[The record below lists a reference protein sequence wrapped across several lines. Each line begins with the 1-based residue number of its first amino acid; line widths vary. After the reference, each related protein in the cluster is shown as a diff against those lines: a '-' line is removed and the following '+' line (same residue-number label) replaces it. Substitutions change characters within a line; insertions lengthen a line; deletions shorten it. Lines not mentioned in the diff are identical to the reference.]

1 MRVCYYFRHLDDP
14 LGRGVHGRSLV
25 TAWVRAGHEVV
36 CLPHAPAPASPTG
49 GPGRRRRLSRRVPR
63 PLRHHVMQAYDELR
77 GLTAAPALVAG
88 LGRWDADVLVARW
101 TQFDST
107 LDRLAAAAACPVVAE
122 VNAVIHTEM
131 ECLTGARLPRRQ
143 VRRELR
149 FLRGADLAVC
159 VSEQVREEL
168 VGLGV
173 DRSRTAVV
181 PNGVDC
187 GLFRPDAPADAGVS
201 AWAADGGRLV
211 AYCGTASLVH
221 DMAALVAA
229 TEALA
234 DATPEARFLFVGP
247 LEPEVAPLL
256 ERRPDLAARVRVT
269 GPVAHE
275 AVPAL
280 LAPAAVL
287 WTAFAGAHV
296 SPLKELEYMAMG
308 KPVVVA
314 GAGPAAQLVETAR
327 CGTAVAIG
335 DRDGLARATAD
346 LLRRPE
352 AELRSLGAAGR
363 AWVTAN
369 ASWSATAGTVL
380 ELVRERLLDGDRAGS
395 SV

>member
-14 LGRGVHGRSLV
+14 LGRGVHARSLV
-25 TAWVRAGHEVV
+25 AEWARAGHEVV
-36 CLPHAPAPASPTG
+36 CLPHAPAPQPPASA
-49 GPGRRRRLSRRVPR
+49 PGRRRLISRRVPR
-63 PLRHHVMQAYDELR
+63 PLRHRLMQAYDELR
-77 GLTAAPALVAG
+77 GRVTAPELVAG
-88 LGRWDADVLVARW
+88 LDRWDADVLIARW

-107 LDRLAAAAACPVVAE
+107 LDTLAAAAACPVVAE

-131 ECLTGARLPRRQ
+131 ERLTGARLPRRQ
-143 VRRELR
+143 VRRELS

-159 VSEQVREEL
+159 VSAQVRDEL

-173 DRSRTAVV
+173 DHSRTAVV

-187 GLFRPDAPADAGVS
+187 SLFRPDAPPDAGVV

-229 TEALA
+229 TETLA

-247 LEPEVAPLL
+247 LEPELAPLL

-296 SPLKELEYMAMG
+296 SPLKELEYMALG

-314 GAGPAAQLVETAR
+314 GEGPATELVETAR

-352 AELRSLGAAGR
+352 VDLRALGAAGR

-369 ASWSATAGTVL
+369 ASWSVTAEAVL
-380 ELVRERLLDGDRAGS
+380 ELVRERLLGGDQAGAP
-395 SV
+395 V